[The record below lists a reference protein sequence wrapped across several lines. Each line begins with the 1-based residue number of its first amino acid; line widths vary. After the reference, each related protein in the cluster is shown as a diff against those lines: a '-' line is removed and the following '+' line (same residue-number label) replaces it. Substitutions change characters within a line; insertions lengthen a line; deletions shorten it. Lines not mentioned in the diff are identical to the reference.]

1 MQLTVIIIIIMKC
14 QSVNQGLGYEQEKKV
29 PKIAPLGASN
39 EIERE
44 SCNYLSIRSIRS
56 SGWLFEQPTNQP
68 TNQQVQMKNKR
79 ISFDLFFWRI
89 KKIEKQIIIGK

>member
-1 MQLTVIIIIIMKC
+1 MQLTVIIMKC

-44 SCNYLSIRSIRS
+44 R
-56 SGWLFEQPTNQP
+56 
-68 TNQQVQMKNKR
+68 VA
-79 ISFDLFFWRI
+79 
-89 KKIEKQIIIGK
+89 IIYPLGP

>member
-44 SCNYLSIRSIRS
+44 R
-56 SGWLFEQPTNQP
+56 
-68 TNQQVQMKNKR
+68 VA
-79 ISFDLFFWRI
+79 
-89 KKIEKQIIIGK
+89 IIYPLGP